1 MILESFKP
9 EAVRVLREQLEQQL
23 AYLENQLAEYDYIL
37 MGDLDSDE
45 RWMLQELRAR
55 RARTAASLRARLVT
69 LTGAHYNDNQ
79 TAVWSRT
86 LRVA

>member
-9 EAVRVLREQLEQQL
+9 ESVQVLREHLEQQL
-23 AYLENQLAEYDYIL
+23 AHLENQLAEYNYVL

-45 RWMLQELRAR
+45 RWMLEELRAR
-55 RARTAASLRARLVT
+55 RARAAASLRARLVT

-79 TAVWSRT
+79 KAVWSRT